1 MLPEVAIVLSCLVI
15 GERDGEDLVAPS
27 PSETSRWWLGWR
39 GGINLS
45 AHDICGCLPVFLVK
59 WVERHRKGLSWLQGY
74 VNGSLLSV

>member
-1 MLPEVAIVLSCLVI
+1 MLHEVAIVLSCVVI

-27 PSETSRWWLGWR
+27 LSETSRRRLGWR
-39 GGINLS
+39 GGINLL
-45 AHDICGCLPVFLVK
+45 AYDILGCLLVFLVK